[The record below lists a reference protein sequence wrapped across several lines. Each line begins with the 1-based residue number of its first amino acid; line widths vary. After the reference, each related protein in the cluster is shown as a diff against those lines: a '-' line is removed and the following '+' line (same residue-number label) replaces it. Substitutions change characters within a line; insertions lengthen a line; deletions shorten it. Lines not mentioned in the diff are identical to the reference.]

1 MYLNSSILYDWN
13 IFFYTAVA
21 TDISYIQTFVCWQLS
36 NTGIV
41 VKCQNVG
48 SVMTFKND
56 LNVTACAVEIFETF

>member
-1 MYLNSSILYDWN
+1 MLYDWN
-13 IFFYTAVA
+13 TSFNTAVA
-21 TDISYIQTFVCWQLS
+21 TDISNIQTFVCGQLG

-48 SVMTFKND
+48 AMTFKNN

>member
-1 MYLNSSILYDWN
+1 MFLNSSMLYDWN
-13 IFFYTAVA
+13 TFFYTAVA
-21 TDISYIQTFVCWQLS
+21 TDISNIRTFVCGQLS

-48 SVMTFKND
+48 SVMTFKNN